1 MGIVKQNALV
11 QARMPARL
19 ANHPSDYVILLMIA
33 LWMRDDTPEPLPVL
47 VSRFIEETPY
57 KRITIVRSLNRLE
70 QEGIIRLQKQAQ
82 RYGTGYDISLVDDD
96 ILAAIEVSLTRR
108 NELSRHR
115 SDLSLPDGIV
125 SAPHLNGHQDH
136 SQPHPRRTN
145 DHPARSTNHQDHSND
160 HQDRSHAHP
169 ARSNDHHDRPT
180 DHHDRPTDHQDHPH
194 ARPARPTDQQD
205 HANDPVDQ
213 SHDLADRSWGGKGG
227 EGWMERRNDPV
238 TNNLSPSNPSTPSH
252 TSRQAK
258 NGNSWR
264 IDKLLEKF
272 AAYRSDPDML
282 PDGYPTPTEH
292 DHALSVDMLTDFDIG
307 VNEQAANVI
316 AEILIPID
324 IFEQCLRYRAELEAG
339 KVWGQGVLLHRLA
352 HMRAHPPQTALHP
365 ERRQNEYFQ
374 RYQHHFEEYAAVW

>member
-11 QARMPARL
+11 QTRMPARL

-70 QEGIIRLQKQAQ
+70 QEGVIRLQKQAQ
-82 RYGTGYDISLVDDD
+82 RYGTGYDISLVDED
-96 ILAAIEVSLTRR
+96 ILAAIEASLTRR
-108 NELSRHR
+108 NELSRHG
-115 SDLSLPDGIV
+115 SDLSLSDGIV
-125 SAPHLNGHQDH
+125 STPHSNDHQDH
-136 SQPHPRRTN
+136 SHPHPARTN
-145 DHPARSTNHQDHSND
+145 DHHDRSTNHQDHSND

-169 ARSNDHHDRPT
+169 ARSNDHQDRS
-180 DHHDRPTDHQDHPH
+180 H

-213 SHDLADRSWGGKGG
+213 SHDLADRSWGDKGG
-227 EGWMERRNDPV
+227 EGWMERRNDPIA
-238 TNNLSPSNPSTPSH
+238 NNLSPSNPSTSSH
-252 TSRQAK
+252 TSHQSK
-258 NGNSWR
+258 KGNSWR
-264 IDKLLEKF
+264 IHKLLEKF
-272 AAYRSDPDML
+272 EAYRSEPDML

>member
-57 KRITIVRSLNRLE
+57 KRITIVRSLKRLE
-70 QEGIIRLQKQAQ
+70 QEGIIRLQKQMQ
-82 RYGTGYDISLVDDD
+82 RYDTGYDISLVDDD
-96 ILAAIEVSLTRR
+96 ILAAIEASPRRR
-108 NELSRHR
+108 NELSRLED
-115 SDLSLPDGIV
+115 DLSPSNGIV
-125 SAPHLNGHQDH
+125 STPHSNDHQDH
-136 SQPHPRRTN
+136 SHT
-145 DHPARSTNHQDHSND
+145 HPARPPDHHDRSNGHQDHSND
-160 HQDRSHAHP
+160 HQDRSHTYP
-169 ARSNDHHDRPT
+169 ARPNDHYG
-180 DHHDRPTDHQDHPH
+180 RPTDHQDHPH
-194 ARPARPTDQQD
+194 ARPDHQD

-213 SHDLADRSWGGKGG
+213 SHDLADRSWGDKGG
-227 EGWMERRNDPV
+227 EGRRERRNDPI
-238 TNNLSPSNPSTPSH
+238 TNNLSPSNPSTSSH
-252 TSRQAK
+252 TSHQSK

-264 IDKLLEKF
+264 IHKLLEKF
-272 AAYRSDPDML
+272 EAYRSEPDML

-339 KVWGQGVLLHRLA
+339 KVWGQGVLLHRLV

>member
-108 NELSRHR
+108 NELSRHGN
-115 SDLSLPDGIV
+115 DLSLSDGIV
-125 SAPHLNGHQDH
+125 SAPHSNDHQDH
-136 SQPHPRRTN
+136 SHTHPARTN
-145 DHPARSTNHQDHSND
+145 DHHARTNDHHARSTNHQDHS
-160 HQDRSHAHP
+160 HTHH
-169 ARSNDHHDRPT
+169 ARSTN
-180 DHHDRPTDHQDHPH
+180 HQDHPH
-194 ARPARPTDQQD
+194 ARPARLTDQQD
-205 HANDPVDQ
+205 HSQDQVDH
-213 SHDLADRSWGGKGG
+213 SHDLADHSWGDKGE
-227 EGWMERRNDPV
+227 EGWMERRNDPI

-252 TSRQAK
+252 PSHQSK
-258 NGNSWR
+258 KGNSWR
-264 IDKLLEKF
+264 IHKLLKKF
-272 AAYRSDPDML
+272 EAYRSEPDML

-292 DHALSVDMLTDFDIG
+292 DHALSVDMLSDFDIG

>member
-82 RYGTGYDISLVDDD
+82 RYGTGYDISLVDED
-96 ILAAIEVSLTRR
+96 ILAAIEASLTRR
-108 NELSRHR
+108 NESSRHW

-125 SAPHLNGHQDH
+125 SAPHSNGYQDH
-136 SQPHPRRTN
+136 SQPHPARTN
-145 DHPARSTNHQDHSND
+145 DHHDRSTNHQDHSNE
-160 HQDRSHAHP
+160 HQDRSDAHP
-169 ARSNDHHDRPT
+169 ARTNDHHDRPT
-180 DHHDRPTDHQDHPH
+180 NHQDHPH
-194 ARPARPTDQQD
+194 ARLARTTDHQD
-205 HANDPVDQ
+205 PANDPVDQ
-213 SHDLADRSWGGKGG
+213 SHDLADRSWGDKGG
-227 EGWMERRNDPV
+227 EGWMERRNDPI
-238 TNNLSPSNPSTPSH
+238 TNNLSPSNPSTSSH
-252 TSRQAK
+252 TSHQSK
-258 NGNSWR
+258 NGNSLR
-264 IDKLLEKF
+264 IPKLLEKF
-272 AAYRSDPDML
+272 EAYRSEPDML

-307 VNEQAANVI
+307 VNEQVANVI
-316 AEILIPID
+316 ADILIPID